1 MKRQRPPYA
10 KRSVWYAFAVLSIV
24 LVVVCVA
31 AGYEIH
37 HLQNQV
43 NGLNGQ
49 VNSLYRLLTQ
59 LSRQSK

>member
-24 LVVVCVA
+24 LVVVCIY

-37 HLQNQV
+37 HLQTQV
-43 NGLNGQ
+43 NTLNDQ
-49 VNSLYRLLTQ
+49 VSSLYKLLTQ
-59 LSRQSK
+59 LTHQSK